1 MKTKPLVLTVV
12 VSQEELNQIDS
23 EWRPNL
29 EYKSRTD
36 YIRSKLGM
44 KRTSIMEN

>member
-1 MKTKPLVLTVV
+1 MKTKPLFLTIL
-12 VSQEELNQIDS
+12 VSQEEIDKIDS

-36 YIRSKLGM
+36 YIRSRLGM